1 MTNPISAAYS
11 LVTMFKK
18 DPTGSFRFWVE
29 IDGLL
34 VAGFTEVSGLQSE
47 VEVEE
52 FREGGVNE
60 YVHMLPRITKYPNI
74 VLKRGVTSSD
84 NLWSWYEKVTEGN
97 INRKNGSIILLSQ
110 QGLELWRWNFFEAYP
125 VKWVGPEL
133 KSSSSEVAVE
143 TLEITH
149 KGLKGIS
156 NSIAGVLNG
165 YRL

>member
-1 MTNPISAAYS
+1 
-11 LVTMFKK
+11 MFKR

-34 VAGFTEVSGLQSE
+34 VAGFIEVSGLQSE

-60 YVHMLPRITKYPNI
+60 YVHTLPRITKYPNI

-84 NLWSWYEKVTEGN
+84 NLWSWYEKVTEGS
-97 INRKNGSIILLSQ
+97 ISRKNGSIILLSQ
-110 QGLELWRWNFFEAYP
+110 QGLELWRWNFFDAYP

-156 NSIAGVLNG
+156 NSIVGALSG

>member
-11 LVTMFKK
+11 LVTMFKR
-18 DPTGSFRFWVE
+18 DPTGTFRFWVE
-29 IDGLL
+29 IDSLL

-52 FREGGVNE
+52 FREGGVND
-60 YVHMLPRITKYPNI
+60 YVHRLPRITKYPNI

-84 NLWSWYEKVTEGN
+84 NLWNWYEKVTEGN

-110 QGLELWRWNFFEAYP
+110 QGLELWRWNFFDAYP
-125 VKWVGPEL
+125 VKWAGPEL
-133 KSSSSEVAVE
+133 RSSSSEVAVE

-149 KGLKGIS
+149 RGLKGIS
-156 NSIAGVLNG
+156 NSSVGVPNG

>member
-47 VEVEE
+47 VELEE

-84 NLWSWYEKVTEGN
+84 SLWSWYEKVTEGS
-97 INRKNGSIILLSQ
+97 IERKNGSIILLNQ
-110 QGLELWRWNFFEAYP
+110 QGLELWRWNFYDAYP

-133 KSSSSEVAVE
+133 NSSSREVAVE

-149 KGLKGIS
+149 RGLKGIA
-156 NSIAGVLNG
+156 NSIVGVLG